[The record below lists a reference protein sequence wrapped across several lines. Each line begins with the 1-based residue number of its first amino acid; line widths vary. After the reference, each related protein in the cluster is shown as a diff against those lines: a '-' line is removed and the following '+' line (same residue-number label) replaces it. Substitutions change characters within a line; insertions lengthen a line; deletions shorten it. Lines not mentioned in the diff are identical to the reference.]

1 MDHRSAMSAEVD
13 CGWKVKVVESESDK
27 KLKIPQN
34 LLNHY
39 FRQKSL

>member
-27 KLKIPQN
+27 KTKN
-34 LLNHY
+34 L
-39 FRQKSL
+39 